1 DLAGVLLAEDLVY
14 AGVVR
19 MPTADKMG
27 DVIYD
32 LSKGAIQG
40 LERLG
45 LLHLKDNANK
55 DAARAACRKAFVEL
69 HTWLSGSL
77 TAAQRTKTTYDVIML
92 EHALCKETVE
102 HDEGG
107 GKDDEREDGPDE
119 DD

>member
-1 DLAGVLLAEDLVY
+1 
-14 AGVVR
+14 

-92 EHALCKETVE
+92 EHALCKVSRACTRSFFTQ
-102 HDEGG
+102 
-107 GKDDEREDGPDE
+107 KF
-119 DD
+119 